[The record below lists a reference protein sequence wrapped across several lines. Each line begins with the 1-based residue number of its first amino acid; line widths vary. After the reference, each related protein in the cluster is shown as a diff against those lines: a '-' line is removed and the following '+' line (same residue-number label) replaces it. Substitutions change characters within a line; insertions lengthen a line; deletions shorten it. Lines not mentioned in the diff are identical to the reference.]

1 MNYRYVYI
9 VLVRTG
15 NAMLEPTDSTTRR
28 NVLKLTGASL
38 AAVAGSGVVSA
49 DHEHPDVR
57 TGSGLPRPGGYADL
71 YGDLLEFGEG
81 ASSVDV
87 WFQWGDS
94 PEGLVNETPK
104 QTMTSTGQ
112 FSETIYGRGVPQ
124 VRLPG
129 RRPGRRRWRHGLRRR
144 SDVHLQYFEV
154 TDQSDAT
161 FRRRLLRP
169 WLPTGRSFR

>member
-1 MNYRYVYI
+1 
-9 VLVRTG
+9 
-15 NAMLEPTDSTTRR
+15 MLEPTDSTTRR

-38 AAVAGSGVVSA
+38 AAVAGSGVASA

-112 FSETIYGRGVPQ
+112 FSETIYGLEEYHKYDYRAVARDGDDGDMDYGN
-124 VRLPG
+124 VR
-129 RRPGRRRWRHGLRRR
+129 
-144 SDVHLQYFEV
+144 
-154 TDQSDAT
+154 T
-161 FRRRLLRP
+161 F
-169 WLPTGRSFR
+169 TYNTSK